1 MVTQFERYRLCKS
14 VFEPEQRGKIGEI
27 WLQFQLHDGI
37 ATSHSDAC
45 VTSLPLAARMPVSF
59 PSVPLEDALVALG
72 IALQSELS
80 NGLRTSMEWF
90 KSVSAS
96 MAWTL
101 QDEYASFAKVAY

>member
-1 MVTQFERYRLCKS
+1 
-14 VFEPEQRGKIGEI
+14 
-27 WLQFQLHDGI
+27 
-37 ATSHSDAC
+37 
-45 VTSLPLAARMPVSF
+45 
-59 PSVPLEDALVALG
+59 VPLEDALVALG